1 MRRNIIVATITA
13 IIVSLGI
20 TYQIT
25 ATTSHEIKDETPAA
39 TAETRTESQPQGT
52 TTPNLAATP
61 PPPPP
66 QQNQEPPAQNRLGET
81 SDHTGKPGEVKP

>member
-25 ATTSHEIKDETPAA
+25 ATTSHDIKDETPAA
-39 TAETRTESQPQGT
+39 IAETRTEGQPPGT
-52 TTPNLAATP
+52 TTPNLAATT
-61 PPPPP
+61 PPP
-66 QQNQEPPAQNRLGET
+66 QQEQEPPTENREGET